1 MKILARQLTI
11 DLYNC
16 NSKRLNDAEEIKSII
31 IKAIGENHI
40 LQSSNIADEHIS
52 IIGAFEQGHIAVH
65 VYAELRYVAVDV
77 FTCSE
82 DTEPELLSKEL
93 RKFFQPDKIK
103 STFLKRGDFGLEREI
118 KPKIKTR
125 LAPLRKIH
133 NTGAKVIKTLVRRGS
148 DK

>member
-16 NSKRLNDAEEIKSII
+16 NIKKLQDAEEIKAVIA
-31 IKAIGENHI
+31 KVVGDTPN
-40 LQSSNIADEHIS
+40 LQSSNITDSHIA
-52 IIGAFEQGHIAVH
+52 IIGAFDLGHIAVH
-65 VYAELRYVAVDV
+65 VYSEYRYVAVDV
-77 FTCSE
+77 FTFSE

-103 STFLKRGDFGLEREI
+103 STFLKRGDFGQEKEI

-125 LAPLRKIH
+125 VAPLRKIH
-133 NTGAKVIKTLVRRGS
+133 NTGAKVIKTLVRR